1 MRDDVWIRAPARE
14 FSALRFARRVGT
26 WRFIQTFV
34 LIAIGVS
41 VKQAVAVPYLHTAWR
56 DLQRIGHFLQRQ
68 QPGFP

>member
-1 MRDDVWIRAPARE
+1 MARLQE
-14 FSALRFARRVGT
+14 QFNALRLSRRVRT
-26 WRFIQTFV
+26 RRFVQTLV